1 MILHQEH
8 ISYVAEDR
16 IKKIAAPLSKIGD
29 IHYFCYGVNYPDTTG
44 FTLHTNSS
52 YYETWFERQF
62 PMCGFHLDSGWY
74 LWDSI
79 LPTEQLEVAKEFGIG
94 QGVNYVNHQKDKTE
108 IFSFGSKPNNSK
120 VLGFYLNNQNL
131 LKRFSHYFLEN
142 SSDLIE
148 VADQQRIKPLPN
160 MIKKVN
166 HTENAFN
173 QLKDNPVIDNF
184 LHELSYPFNLLSERE
199 CECFSLILK
208 SYSIAQ
214 MSEELSLA
222 IPTVAVYISRI
233 KQKLKCT
240 NRSELIQIARK
251 AGLVEYFV

>member
-8 ISYVAEDR
+8 ISYLAEDR

-62 PMCGFHLDSGWY
+62 PMCGFHLASGWY
-74 LWDSI
+74 LWDST
-79 LPTEQLEVAKEFGIG
+79 LPAEQLEVAKEFDIG

-120 VLGFYLNNQNL
+120 VLGFYLNNLNL

-142 SSDLIE
+142 SSDLLE

-160 MIKKVN
+160 MIKKAN
-166 HTENAFN
+166 QENTFN